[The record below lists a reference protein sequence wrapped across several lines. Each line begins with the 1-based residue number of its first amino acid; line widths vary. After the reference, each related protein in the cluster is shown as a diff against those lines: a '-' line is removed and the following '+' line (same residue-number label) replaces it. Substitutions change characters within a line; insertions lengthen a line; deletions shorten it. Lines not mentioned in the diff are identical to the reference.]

1 MTESANEDMDRI
13 VSLVDYIM
21 GTLAG
26 VELAQ
31 AQTALTLSVVAMVC
45 ATAANKAERS
55 QMIESFAQQARN
67 YVARD
72 DIVQWVTDSTRQI
85 FIAHGKHQ

>member
-1 MTESANEDMDRI
+1 
-13 VSLVDYIM
+13 
-21 GTLAG
+21 
-26 VELAQ
+26 
-31 AQTALTLSVVAMVC
+31 MVC

-72 DIVQWVTDSTRQI
+72 DIVQWIRDSTRQI
-85 FIAHGKHQ
+85 LIAHGKHQ